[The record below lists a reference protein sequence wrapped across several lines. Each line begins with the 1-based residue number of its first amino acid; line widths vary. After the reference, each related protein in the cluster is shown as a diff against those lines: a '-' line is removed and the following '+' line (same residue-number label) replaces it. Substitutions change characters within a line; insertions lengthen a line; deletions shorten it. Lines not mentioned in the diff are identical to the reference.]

1 MIPADAQSAR
11 EPGPTD
17 AERAPEAAPQPAAEA
32 GPAGA
37 ATPGRGRR
45 RHRRVVAPGTGAAG
59 AATPDEDARR
69 HAQVRRELGLDA
81 RPQAPADES
90 ARDRWFREQR
100 PPHWG

>member
-1 MIPADAQSAR
+1 MTSPDAPAPFPGEGAR
-11 EPGPTD
+11 P
-17 AERAPEAAPQPAAEA
+17 
-32 GPAGA
+32 
-37 ATPGRGRR
+37 RR

-81 RPQAPADES
+81 PPQVPADES